1 MIEKRDSTNGVRY
14 ARPMARKAARK
25 LGRPLAS
32 NSVETRQRILDV
44 ARQTFA
50 DVGWEVT
57 TNKVVAEKA
66 DVTSAAIYHYF
77 DSKLEMY
84 RAVHDDAEERV
95 SAEFGIAAATSDTF
109 VGQFE
114 AVLERAYKMNS
125 RDPSLARF
133 LASVTC
139 RHESPSR
146 TSSGDPTLGGG
157 RDRVHAREDG
167 SGDRRDPSEP
177 QEAGERARAG
187 DPGRAERR
195 GVPRSHAAASGD
207 RRRPRPPRGQPARS
221 VVGQRPEASFL
232 PSKK

>member
-14 ARPMARKAARK
+14 ARPMARKVARK

-95 SAEFGIAAATSDTF
+95 SAEFGIAAGTSDTF

-133 LASVTC
+133 LGSSRVDMS
-139 RHESPSR
+139 RHPELRTAIRRWAGDEIVSTLVKTGLATGEIPPSR
-146 TSSGDPTLGGG
+146 KKQVSALVRAILVGLNDAVSHDLTQQ
-157 RDRVHAREDG
+157 RAAIDG
-167 SGDRRDPSEP
+167 V
-177 QEAGERARAG
+177 
-187 DPGRAERR
+187 R
-195 GVPRSHAAASGD
+195 GLLEGSLLAASSAN
-207 RRRPRPPRGQPARS
+207 GQKR
-221 VVGQRPEASFL
+221 AS
-232 PSKK
+232 SAKK